1 MKAQDD
7 KGPADNQ
14 ADSSEPVKPPS
25 AFEAAKGGELAT
37 LQRQA
42 ARKFARLIQCNNK
55 ARVSLGKLQR
65 NIVIVYE
72 SSQCVTN
79 LVTTTIL
86 NIT

>member
-37 LQRQA
+37 LQR
-42 ARKFARLIQCNNK
+42 
-55 ARVSLGKLQR
+55 
-65 NIVIVYE
+65 
-72 SSQCVTN
+72 
-79 LVTTTIL
+79 
-86 NIT
+86 